1 MMKWHK
7 PLTIRPFE
15 VIICLCYTISQ
26 KACQIKKCSHC
37 RVLSWALP
45 QISGNYCL
53 QNGILATWFEIGT
66 PAGAGSRFPVYHKRR
81 HLIDRWFCNGSNE
94 VSVGAWVFIIQQL
107 HFHSALGNVSYS
119 LI

>member
-1 MMKWHK
+1 MWEARLNAVSDY
-7 PLTIRPFE
+7 LT
-15 VIICLCYTISQ
+15 TQ
-26 KACQIKKCSHC
+26 KACQIWKRCLLLCVEHPS
-37 RVLSWALP
+37 

-53 QNGILATWFEIGT
+53 QDGILATWFEIGT

-94 VSVGAWVFIIQQL
+94 VSVGAWVFIIQQP